1 MFYEVKPLVLIL
13 IGAAVV
19 MSQTALAIPFA
30 VLLIVLGAFIMG
42 MRFIYR
48 SERFSRAKAASRQ
61 RKNF

>member
-42 MRFIYR
+42 MRFIV
-48 SERFSRAKAASRQ
+48 SAHLTASGTALGKR
-61 RKNF
+61 